1 MADGLRVI
9 VGSALHALTRIRA
22 GANGQFRASCR
33 WRRPTLAGVK
43 VHRRP
48 RRDAAP
54 AQRPR
59 DTGCVGVV
67 RLASRLCARA
77 GAGFALAAASLAAM
91 AQAAVADVPDAALR
105 EQLRATLQQAAA
117 AHPGVPPGARTV
129 VELGRLDARLRLA
142 PCERIEPQW
151 PASAWGAV
159 RVGLRCTA
167 GPTRWHVHLPATVQ
181 VLAPGWVAAADLAA
195 GTELAPAHLRR
206 AEVDLAAGGV
216 VEQPL
221 LLGRTLA
228 RPLAA
233 GAPVRTTDLRAR
245 QWFAAG
251 DVVQVVAVG
260 RGYRVSGQGQ
270 AMAPGIEGQRVR
282 VRTDSGRIVTGVPV
296 APSRVE
302 VTL

>member
-1 MADGLRVI
+1 VCAQV
-9 VGSALHALTRIRA
+9 AL
-22 GANGQFRASCR
+22 
-33 WRRPTLAGVK
+33 V
-43 VHRRP
+43 
-48 RRDAAP
+48 AAP
-54 AQRPR
+54 LVASAQ
-59 DTGCVGVV
+59 T
-67 RLASRLCARA
+67 
-77 GAGFALAAASLAAM
+77 AAP
-91 AQAAVADVPDAALR
+91 DVPDAALR
-105 EQLRATLQQAAA
+105 EQVSATLRQAAA
-117 AHPGVPPGARTV
+117 AHPGIPNGARVV

-142 PCERIEPQW
+142 PCERVEPQW

-159 RVGLRCTA
+159 RVGLRCAA

-195 GTELAPAHLRR
+195 GTELAPSHLRR

-221 LLGRTLA
+221 LLGRALA
-228 RPLAA
+228 RPLVA
-233 GAPVRTTDLRAR
+233 GAPVRGADLRAR

-270 AMAPGIEGQRVR
+270 AMAPGVEGQRVR

-302 VTL
+302 VPL